1 MKKIGFVVSFI
12 LMGNILFAQSIEE
25 GKQLLNYERYESAQD
40 VFKKLMAA
48 DPKSDEAIYW
58 MGQTYLQNTDIVDTT
73 SAKDLYQKALQA
85 NPNSPLLMVGMGQV
99 ELQEGKTADARKRF
113 ETAID
118 VVKKRNRD
126 EILTAVGRA
135 NVMTKG
141 GDILYGIDKL
151 KEAAEKDKKNPDILN
166 LIGYGY
172 WRLNDGTNATI
183 YYQQA
188 LGLDPHDARAS
199 FMIGRIYETQ
209 GYGQELIYM
218 RYYNDAISQDPKFAP
233 VYYWLYTYYYQRDV
247 NKAAEYL
254 NKYIAVADQDSK
266 NCYAQA
272 SLMYVSKKYP
282 ETISQADACIT
293 SAGEKAF
300 PNLYGLKA
308 YAYDKMGD
316 SLNARKSFEQFFAKV
331 NPDNIGPTDYATYG
345 KVLLKFP
352 GSEALAV
359 ENIDKAIAMDTV
371 PEKKYQYVKDIA
383 QSYIDAGKYAEA
395 GKWFG
400 KILSMDPN
408 YGKTDLFYAGYND
421 YRGGN
426 YLAADSVFKLYQE
439 KYPSD
444 VYGWYLGA
452 RAKEGI
458 DTSGE
463 LGLAKPLYLKV
474 IEIADT
480 TQDKASVKDKLVP
493 ALRYMLAYSYNV
505 KHQVDSAI
513 YYNDKIL
520 EIEPTDA
527 TALRTKEALSSVSK
541 AAADSSATKPKDSTD
556 IKQ

>member
-505 KHQVDSAI
+505 KHEVDSAI

>member
-1 MKKIGFVVSFI
+1 MKKIGLVVSFV
-12 LMGNILFAQSIEE
+12 LMGSILFAQSLDE
-25 GKQLLNYERYESAQD
+25 GKQFLNYEKYESAEG
-40 VFKKLMAA
+40 VFQKLLTA
-48 DPKSDEAIYW
+48 DPKNEEAIYW
-58 MGQTYLQNTDIVDTT
+58 LGQNYLQNQDIVDTT
-73 SAKDLYQKALQA
+73 SAKELYQKALEA
-85 NPNSPLLMVGMGQV
+85 NPKSPLLIVGMGEV
-99 ELQEGKTADARKRF
+99 ELQQGKKTDARNRF
-113 ETAID
+113 ETAINMA
-118 VVKKRNRD
+118 KKKERD

-135 NVMTKG
+135 NVKEKD

-151 KEAAEKDKKNPDILN
+151 KQAAEKDKKNAEILN

-188 LGLDPHDARAS
+188 LALDPHDARAS

-218 RYYNDAISQDPKFAP
+218 RYYNDAITQDPNFAP
-233 VYYWLYTYYYQRDV
+233 VYYWLFQYYYYRDV

-254 NKYIAVADQDSK
+254 NKFVAAADKDSK

-293 SAGEKAF
+293 AAGEKAF
-300 PNLYGLKA
+300 PNLFGLKA
-308 YAYDKMGD
+308 YAYDKLGD
-316 SLNARKSFEQFFAKV
+316 SAKSRKAFEEFFAKV

-352 GSEALAV
+352 GSEALGV

-383 QSYIDAGKYAEA
+383 QSYIDVGNYAEA

-400 KILSMDPN
+400 KILSMNPN

-426 YLAADSVFKLYQE
+426 YVAADTVFKLYQE
-439 KYPSD
+439 KYPED
-444 VYGWYLGA
+444 MYGWYLGA

-463 LGLAKPLYLKV
+463 LGLAKPLYQKV
-474 IEIADT
+474 IDIGDT
-480 TQDKASVKDKLVP
+480 TQDKSSIKDKLIP
-493 ALRYMLAYSYNV
+493 ALRYMVAFSYNV
-505 KHQVDSAI
+505 KHDKDSAI
-513 YYNDKIL
+513 FYNDKIL
-520 EIEPTDA
+520 VVDPEDA
-527 TALRTKEALSSVSK
+527 TALKTKEALASIPSQPSG
-541 AAADSSATKPKDSTD
+541 SATKPSDST
-556 IKQ
+556 KNKSK

>member
-12 LMGNILFAQSIEE
+12 LMGSILFAQSIEE
-25 GKQLLNYERYESAQD
+25 GKQFLNYERYESAQG
-40 VFKKLMAA
+40 VFQKLMAA

-73 SAKDLYQKALQA
+73 SAKELYQKALQA
-85 NPNSPLLMVGMGQV
+85 DPNSPLLMVGIGQV
-99 ELQEGKTADARKRF
+99 ELQQGKTADARNRF
-113 ETAID
+113 EAAINAA
-118 VVKKRNRD
+118 KKRDRD

-151 KEAAEKDKKNPDILN
+151 KQAAEKDKKNPDILN
-166 LIGYGY
+166 LIGFGY
-172 WRLNDGTNATI
+172 WKLNDGTNATI

-188 LGLDPHDARAS
+188 LALDPHDARAS

-218 RYYNDAISQDPKFAP
+218 KYYNEAISQDPNFAP

-247 NKAAEYL
+247 NKASEYL
-254 NKYIAVADQDSK
+254 NKYIAVADKDSK

-300 PNLYGLKA
+300 PNLFGLKA

-316 SLNARKSFEQFFAKV
+316 SANAKKSFEEFFARV

-352 GSEALAV
+352 GSEALAL
-359 ENIDKAIAMDTV
+359 ENINKAIDMDTI

-383 QSYIDAGKYAEA
+383 QSYIDAGNYAEA
-395 GKWFG
+395 GKWYG
-400 KILSMDPN
+400 KILSMNPD

-426 YLAADSVFKLYQE
+426 YVAADSVFKLYQD

-463 LGLAKPLYLKV
+463 LGLAKPLYMKV
-474 IEIADT
+474 IEIGDT
-480 TQDKASVKDKLVP
+480 TQDKSSMKDKLIP

-505 KHQVDSAI
+505 KHEVDSAI
-513 YYNDKIL
+513 LYNDKIL
-520 EIEPTDA
+520 EIDPADP
-527 TALRTKEALSSVSK
+527 TALKTKEALSSIPK
-541 AAADSSATKPKDSTD
+541 TAADSSATKPKDSTE